1 MALEAA
7 TGARTSLVVDGLVH
21 LKDTNTATETD
32 SDSETDTDTETE
44 TDTELRAGCGVV
56 TERK

>member
-32 SDSETDTDTETE
+32 LDTATATG
-44 TDTELRAGCGVV
+44 TGTLVKIAKGL
-56 TERK
+56 